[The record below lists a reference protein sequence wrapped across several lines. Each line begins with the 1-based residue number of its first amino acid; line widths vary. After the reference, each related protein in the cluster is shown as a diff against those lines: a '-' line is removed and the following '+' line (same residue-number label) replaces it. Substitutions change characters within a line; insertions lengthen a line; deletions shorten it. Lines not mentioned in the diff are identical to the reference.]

1 MTAEEIEKD
10 WLATL
15 EAWFVDPRRVP
26 LKRGVKELLHWLHS
40 SASPPVPCVVATSND
55 KAVVERALAVHGI
68 ASYFAGVFTS
78 SDAAVAHPKPA
89 PDVYVAAARA
99 ALASRPEEL
108 ALERVL
114 VVEDHC
120 ESALNAQR
128 LGMKVCAVHDD
139 YPSSAAEWP
148 VFSAAADFA
157 VMASLDELI
166 PPLRAWFFGKS
177 AASDGA
183 AATSQ

>member
-1 MTAEEIEKD
+1 MKMTAEEIEKD

-15 EAWFVDPRRVP
+15 GAWFVDPQRVP

-40 SASPPVPCVVATSND
+40 NTSPPVPCVVATSND
-55 KAVVERALAVHGI
+55 RAVVERALAVHGI
-68 ASYFAGVFTS
+68 ASFFVGVFTS

-99 ALASRPEEL
+99 ALGSGAEEL

-120 ESALNAQR
+120 ESALNAQK

-139 YPSSAAEWP
+139 YPASAAEWP

-157 VMASLDELI
+157 VVKSLDELI
-166 PPLRAWFFGKS
+166 PPLRAYLT
-177 AASDGA
+177 GA
-183 AATSQ
+183 AGQNTAA